1 MGIMSGFPVLKPS
14 SPSRA
19 LQAHSSPWPTPR
31 PSSGPCRQEY
41 ELFLKSSWSMIL
53 STLHRT
59 DALRVASAV
68 RCFGASN
75 HDHNYDDT
83 NGSEKA
89 AEVTVQGSNQ
99 TMPCIIIDDG
109 LESQM
114 LISRER
120 FLIGYIAMHE
130 VSWLN
135 WAPGHNTYHKQA
147 IKAAGSWYEPDLRE

>member
-1 MGIMSGFPVLKPS
+1 
-14 SPSRA
+14 
-19 LQAHSSPWPTPR
+19 
-31 PSSGPCRQEY
+31 
-41 ELFLKSSWSMIL
+41 MIL

-147 IKAAGSWYEPDLRE
+147 IKAAGSWYEPDLREWFGPNHLQKFEASHQENALGTVVQVIGYHRRHIHQQLANHGALESRPK